1 MPLDARIA
9 QFVEELFAPLGII
22 SVRGMFSGGGIYCDG
37 LMFGLIADNMIY
49 LKADARTRGA
59 FEAEGT
65 GPFIYQGRKKPI
77 AMSYWRLPDRLLDDP
92 DEALAWGRRALEV
105 AHAALTRRRAK
116 TRTPK

>member
-59 FEAEGT
+59 FEAEGM
-65 GPFIYQGRKKPI
+65 GPFVYQGRKKPI

-92 DEALAWGRRALEV
+92 EEALAWGRRAIEV
-105 AHAALTRRRAK
+105 AHAALIRRRAK
-116 TRTPK
+116 KRTPE